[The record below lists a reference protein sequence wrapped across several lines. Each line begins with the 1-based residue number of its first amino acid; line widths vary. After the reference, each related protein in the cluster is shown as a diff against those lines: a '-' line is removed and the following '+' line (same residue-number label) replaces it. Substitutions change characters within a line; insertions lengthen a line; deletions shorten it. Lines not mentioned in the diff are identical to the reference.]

1 LSFLAKAGFD
11 LAPTERRRAMVHG
24 HPDSELLR
32 LREEQPRTKTEL
44 PVLITPHV
52 IHDQR
57 DARGS
62 AEDLRE
68 QLPGAAAV
76 PDRPTNLP
84 STGSSDPML
93 NLRRRLQLQ

>member
-1 LSFLAKAGFD
+1 
-11 LAPTERRRAMVHG
+11 MVKG
-24 HPDSELLR
+24 HPDSDLR
-32 LREEQPRTKTEL
+32 RLTAEQPRTKSL
-44 PVLITPHV
+44 LLVLITPHV